1 MRYSNKIFLLITT
14 ILLTSSSIYGQTKT
28 FFSIYG
34 GLNYSL
40 NNSFK
45 VIETSGGFNCV
56 NGFPPQEDLSYFPY
70 SIELN
75 INHKINERI
84 KIGTGIGISDNYYKI
99 TFQSYE
105 DPSASL
111 FANEFRYNLRTI
123 YLPITCS
130 YQLFKSN
137 TFNININVGATL
149 GINKI
154 SLYGSSGRLV
164 TIYPDTT
171 SFSLNYIQE
180 IDTKNNLSF
189 GSVIG
194 FELKS
199 NKYLKRLVLRP
210 EIQFQYFNNLVTNQE
225 LYLKNIDKGTSES
238 HHLKVG
244 IIPSFFSLKI
254 GYLLKR
260 ETKL

>member
-1 MRYSNKIFLLITT
+1 MRNSIGSFLLISF
-14 ILLTSSSIYGQTKT
+14 ILLITPSLFSQNKTSI
-28 FFSIYG
+28 FFFAGI
-34 GLNYSL
+34 NYSL
-40 NNSFK
+40 KNSLN
-45 VIETSGGFNCV
+45 VIETSGGFNYV

-70 SIELN
+70 SLELT
-75 INHKINERI
+75 INHVINERI

-99 TFQSYE
+99 TFQSFK

-130 YQLFKSN
+130 YQLLKTN

-171 SFSLNYIQE
+171 SFSSNYIQE
-180 IDTKNNLSF
+180 IDTKSKLCF

-254 GYLLKR
+254 GYLLKS

>member
-1 MRYSNKIFLLITT
+1 MISLLIN
-14 ILLTSSSIYGQTKT
+14 INIYGQNKT
-28 FFSIYG
+28 SISIYG
-34 GLNYSL
+34 GLNYSF

-45 VIETSGGFNCV
+45 VIETSGGFNYV

-70 SIELN
+70 SIGLN
-75 INHKINERI
+75 INHKINETI

-99 TFQSYE
+99 TFQSFE

-137 TFNININVGATL
+137 TFNINIIVGATL

-164 TIYPDTT
+164 KIYPDTT

-180 IDTKNNLSF
+180 IDTKNKLSF
-189 GSVIG
+189 GSIIG
-194 FELKS
+194 FELQS
-199 NKYLKRLVLRP
+199 NKFLKRLVLRP

-225 LYLKNIDKGTSES
+225 FYLINNDKGTNES
-238 HHLKVG
+238 HHSKVG
-244 IIPSFFSLKI
+244 IIPSFFSIKI
-254 GYLLKR
+254 GYLLKSD
-260 ETKL
+260 TKL